1 MAPEMPK
8 GSRLGTEPGGWPSA
22 RPVTGIYLPITMRP
36 ADLPTNPVLATLSAL
51 SQGGGPLTSPP
62 PPFLLPLLG
71 ARCTPSSLHISR
83 QASQSK
89 KGDPHFTDEERR
101 PLGPGPNPRVSP
113 PGYVQA
119 LPPQRGLHWFR
130 PRMDF
135 CLHALV
141 PGWCWWKWGTRD
153 GVQGRGWT

>member
-62 PPFLLPLLG
+62 PALP
-71 ARCTPSSLHISR
+71 APSPGCPLH
-83 QASQSK
+83 AKLFTHLATSQS
-89 KGDPHFTDEERR
+89 
-101 PLGPGPNPRVSP
+101 
-113 PGYVQA
+113 VQK
-119 LPPQRGLHWFR
+119 R
-130 PRMDF
+130 
-135 CLHALV
+135 
-141 PGWCWWKWGTRD
+141 
-153 GVQGRGWT
+153 